1 LNSRNGPRH
10 VLGRLPQ
17 MTRLQFVRNYLFI
30 FDNNDGRGRE
40 ETGQIELSD
49 DDEAFAFGEQV
60 IREMMQ
66 GSSRQYQGC
75 AMEVHEGGR
84 IVGRIPL
91 ENYQKPFSPWLLGV
105 AIGQRGSA
113 AVRRI
118 WTLLSSKWRD
128 LDARSRSLTQG
139 GDSEADRSRFST
151 RAHRIDEGSS

>member
-1 LNSRNGPRH
+1 MMRF
-10 VLGRLPQ
+10 
-17 MTRLQFVRNYLFI
+17 QFVRNYLFI

-49 DDEAFAFGEQV
+49 DGEALAFGEQV

-91 ENYQKPFSPWLLGV
+91 ENYQKPLSPWHLGV
-105 AIGQRGSA
+105 PH
-113 AVRRI
+113 
-118 WTLLSSKWRD
+118 SKKLPRHD
-128 LDARSRSLTQG
+128 LDDSCFDMTGPGCRPGSLNQGGNREPSRSSFSARS
-139 GDSEADRSRFST
+139 
-151 RAHRIDEGSS
+151 HRIDEAGS

>member
-1 LNSRNGPRH
+1 VH
-10 VLGRLPQ
+10 
-17 MTRLQFVRNYLFI
+17 NYLFI
-30 FDNNDGRGRE
+30 FDNNDGGSRE
-40 ETGQIELSD
+40 VTGQIELSD

-66 GSSRQYQGC
+66 GSSQQYKGC
-75 AMEVHEGGR
+75 AMDVYEGGR

-105 AIGQRGSA
+105 AIWQRGSA
-113 AVRRI
+113 AVRNCRDMI

-128 LDARSRSLTQG
+128 VDARSRSHTQG
-139 GDSEADRSRFST
+139 GDREADRSSFSA

>member
-1 LNSRNGPRH
+1 
-10 VLGRLPQ
+10 
-17 MTRLQFVRNYLFI
+17 MMRLQFVRNYMFI
-30 FDNNDGRGRE
+30 FDDNDGRGRE

-66 GSSRQYQGC
+66 GSSRQYRGC

-91 ENYQKPFSPWLLGV
+91 EDYRKPFSPWLLGV
-105 AIGQRGSA
+105 ALWQRGSA
-113 AVRRI
+113 AVRKI

-139 GDSEADRSRFST
+139 GDREADRSRFST

>member
-1 LNSRNGPRH
+1 
-10 VLGRLPQ
+10 
-17 MTRLQFVRNYLFI
+17 MMRLQFVRNYLFI
-30 FDNNDGRGRE
+30 FDDNDGRGRE

-91 ENYQKPFSPWLLGV
+91 ENYRKPLSPWLLGV
-105 AIGQRGSA
+105 AIWQRGSG
-113 AVRRI
+113 AVRKV
-118 WTLLSSKWRD
+118 WTLLCSKWRD

-139 GDSEADRSRFST
+139 GDREADRSRFPT

>member
-1 LNSRNGPRH
+1 
-10 VLGRLPQ
+10 
-17 MTRLQFVRNYLFI
+17 MRLQFVRNYLFI
-30 FDNNDGRGRE
+30 FDSNDGRGRE

-60 IREMMQ
+60 IREMLQ
-66 GSSRQYQGC
+66 GSSRQYKGC

-91 ENYQKPFSPWLLGV
+91 GNYRKPLSPWLLGV
-105 AIGQRGSA
+105 AIWQRGSA
-113 AVRRI
+113 AARNCGDMI
-118 WTLLSSKWRD
+118 WTL

-139 GDSEADRSRFST
+139 GDREADRSRFST

>member
-1 LNSRNGPRH
+1 
-10 VLGRLPQ
+10 
-17 MTRLQFVRNYLFI
+17 MMRLQFVRNYLFI
-30 FDNNDGRGRE
+30 FDSNDGWGRE

-66 GSSRQYQGC
+66 GSSRQYEGC

-91 ENYQKPFSPWLLGV
+91 GNYRKPLSPWLLGV
-105 AIGQRGSA
+105 AIWQRGSA
-113 AVRRI
+113 AARNCGDMI
-118 WTLLSSKWRD
+118 WTL

-139 GDSEADRSRFST
+139 GDREADRSRFST